1 MNLAHL
7 HLLLNHFP
15 TIGTVIGTGLFLSA
29 VLRRNHDLTHT
40 SLVVLFLVAL
50 MAIPAFLTGGAARE
64 ALVDRPEVSALLI
77 ERHQDAAIL
86 AFIFMELTG
95 LVAWIGLWEWRQI
108 SRPTRWNVSAVLVL
122 SAVTMM
128 LMTRAANMGGGI
140 RHPEI
145 QAGEAAA
152 GIAASEAVGW
162 LSGASIRSFATVAW
176 AWPALETIHFI
187 GLAVLFGVLLL
198 ISLRVLGMMKQLSY
212 AAVHRLLPWAV
223 LGFGLN
229 LMTGTL
235 FFIAT
240 PEQYTQNTAFRWKVV
255 FILFAALSVLY
266 LTVTDEA
273 WGLQPGDDAPLR
285 SKMVA
290 ASGMV
295 LWIAVIYCGRMLPFL
310 GNP

>member
-15 TIGTVIGTGLFLSA
+15 TIGMVIGIGLFLSA
-29 VLRRNHDLTHT
+29 VLRRHHDLTHT
-40 SLVVLFLVAL
+40 SLGVLFLIAL
-50 MAIPAFLTGGAARE
+50 MAIPAFLTGSAARD

-86 AFIFMELTG
+86 AFLFMELTG
-95 LVAWIGLWEWRQI
+95 FVAWIGLWEWRQI

-122 SAVTMM
+122 SAVTLM
-128 LMTRAANMGGGI
+128 LMTRAANLGGEI

-152 GIAASEAVGW
+152 QVAAIGGLGW

-176 AWPALETIHFI
+176 AWPALETMHFI

-223 LGFGLN
+223 LGFAVN
-229 LMTGTL
+229 LVTGTL

-240 PEQYTQNTAFRWKVV
+240 PEQYTQNTAFHWKVL
-255 FILFAALSVLY
+255 FLLFAAVSVLY

-285 SKMVA
+285 AKMIA
-290 ASGMV
+290 ASGMLV
-295 LWIAVIYCGRMLPFL
+295 WIGVIYCGRMLPFL